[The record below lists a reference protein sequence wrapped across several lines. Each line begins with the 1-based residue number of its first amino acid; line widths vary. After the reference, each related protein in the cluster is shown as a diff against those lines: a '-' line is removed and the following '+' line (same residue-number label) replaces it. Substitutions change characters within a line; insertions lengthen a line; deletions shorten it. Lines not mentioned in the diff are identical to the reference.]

1 MTEIK
6 ERKRRQSLPLTVLGV
21 IFFVYSLTL
30 IFPLLWLLYNSVKGK
45 VEFFMNPWRVPEKPF
60 AYLANYGVVFR
71 EFSVARMLFNS
82 VFLSLLGPVITLFC
96 TACVSYAYARHTFK
110 GKKLLYAVAM
120 IPMVVNVAGTQ
131 PALYKL
137 LNNMGVYDNIFG
149 ILLLFTTGFGM
160 NFLLLSSVFVNIS
173 GTYKE
178 AAEIDGAGRWRIFL
192 TIYLPQA
199 GSLMSALF
207 ILSVINTWNDY
218 TTPYLYLPSHQT
230 LATGIYK
237 LSREITIANSEF
249 SDEYPKLFAAM
260 IVSIA
265 PILILFIAFQK
276 KIMQFAVG
284 GGIKG

>member
-45 VEFFMNPWRVPEKPF
+45 VEFFMNPWHVPEKPF

-71 EFSVARMLFNS
+71 EFDVARMLFNS

-173 GTYKE
+173 GAYKE